1 MIGIFDSPFEVT
13 VKSFPM
19 KLVVD
24 MSNQTGSQP
33 RRSIDRGRKSLSN
46 SDYQRSLERI
56 IQRDYFPDA
65 EIEPSDAASPT
76 PIATQRS
83 LVVVPSDDSLHHT
96 LTSFHAETTS
106 CETEKWK
113 QQQERDARNREQR
126 QVSIY
131 GASSPHCSPD
141 QDYDS
146 SDNDDGNEIGRQ
158 KLYDRPPPHYTELR
172 NALFFPPDPSTT
184 AFEVYAN
191 GNVASRLETAASPD
205 HVLPRTRPQ
214 AALHDVFAPFTQ
226 PIIDP
231 TATRFPR
238 PVAQR
243 RPSHHWEGSDLEEEE
258 TNHNDD
264 VSTDLD
270 STVAVSIRSEI
281 RRATAKTQRAHR
293 ATNRQPPPPAAAPE
307 SLQYRFPP
315 ISPRMTLNRTNAS
328 TSAATSNTMGP
339 PKPRSAVKAT
349 PRKRARTSTSSKMA
363 TTPSVRSSGSFAFSL
378 RQAYSKPIAVK
389 VSTPKRPMGR

>member
-1 MIGIFDSPFEVT
+1 
-13 VKSFPM
+13 
-19 KLVVD
+19 

-46 SDYQRSLERI
+46 SDYQRSLEGI

-65 EIEPSDAASPT
+65 EIEPSDTASLPALL
-76 PIATQRS
+76 ATQRS
-83 LVVVPSDDSLHHT
+83 LVVPPPSDGSLRHT

-131 GASSPHCSPD
+131 GASSPHRNCPPD

-146 SDNDDGNEIGRQ
+146 SDNDDANEIGRQ
-158 KLYDRPPPHYTELR
+158 MLYDRPPPHYTELR
-172 NALFFPPDPSTT
+172 TALFFPPDPSNNT

-205 HVLPRTRPQ
+205 HVLPRPRPQ
-214 AALHDVFAPFTQ
+214 AALHDVFAPFAQ

-231 TATRFPR
+231 RATRFPR

-243 RPSHHWEGSDLEEEE
+243 RPSHHWEGSDLEDEE

-281 RRATAKTQRAHR
+281 RRAVAKAQRARR
-293 ATNRQPPPPAAAPE
+293 ATNRQPPPPAAAPD

-328 TSAATSNTMGP
+328 NSAATFNTMGP

-349 PRKRARTSTSSKMA
+349 PRKRARTSTASKMA